1 MNISVKELK
10 EKEGSKVEEISW
22 NISNRMRELG
32 LGNTSISM
40 YGGFCLAYVAYLSL
54 KNKINDVYQLVEYM
68 ELTFSPERVS
78 FIKGNIEN
86 LWNMAIEIGEA
97 YSEETLLA
105 VVLWWPLQG
114 NKFMGECE
122 TPQSVVKLA
131 NEILQI
137 SNDKTADFCSGI
149 GTFLVNAIER
159 NPESQFYGVE
169 LVTEVKEVAE
179 IRTELISDRV
189 KIEQKSVLDI
199 DDNLMF
205 DKIFC
210 DYPWGI
216 RVKESIGNN
225 EELESIYNIIPE
237 VQKAAAGDWV
247 FIINVMNHLNKHG
260 KAVVSVSNGVTW
272 NRGINTVIREKF
284 VKKGFVEAVI
294 ALPSNL
300 YSNTGIACSLLV
312 LSRNNKN
319 IRMIDATEMVSVGR
333 RQNVLSDENISKII
347 ELLNTDDDNSKLV
360 LGEEVAK
367 NEYTLNPSRYLQ
379 KEMPI
384 KNGVAFES
392 VIKNITRGAQ
402 IKATILDEIV
412 SDEPTNMQYLMLANI
427 KDGIIS
433 DDLPY
438 LKEMNPKYEK
448 YCIKNGSLV
457 ISKNVSPV
465 KMAIASVKEGNKILA
480 NGNLYVIELD
490 EDKINPYFLKA
501 YLESEN
507 GKAALSR
514 VAVGATLLNL
524 PVEGLKK
531 ITIPLPDLKSQ
542 KIIADKYY
550 AKINEIKELKYKL
563 EKATAELEHIYTEEK

>member
-1 MNISVKELK
+1 MLLIVLLKELR
-10 EKEGSKVEEISW
+10 EKENSKVEGISW

-32 LGNTSISM
+32 NTSV
-40 YGGFCLAYVAYLSL
+40 YGGFCLSYVAYLSL
-54 KNKINDVYQLVEYM
+54 KNKLSDVHRLMEYA

-78 FIKGNIEN
+78 FIKRNIEN
-86 LWNMAIEIGEA
+86 LWSVAIEIGKV
-97 YSEETLLA
+97 YSEDELLA

-114 NKFMGECE
+114 NKFIGECE

-137 SNDKTADFCSGI
+137 SNDKVADFCSGI
-149 GTFLVNAIER
+149 GTFLMSAIEK

-169 LVTEVKEVAE
+169 IAIDVKEVAE

-189 KIEQKSVLDI
+189 KIERKSVLNINDSR
-199 DDNLMF
+199 MF

-210 DYPWGI
+210 DYPRGI
-216 RVKESIGNN
+216 RAKDSIGSS
-225 EELESIYNIIPE
+225 EELRGIYDVVPE
-237 VQKAAAGDWV
+237 VEKVAAGDWV
-247 FIINVMNHLNKHG
+247 FIINVMNHLNKNG

-272 NRGINTVIREKF
+272 NGGNNTAIREKF

-300 YSNTGIACSLLV
+300 YLNTGIACSLLV
-312 LSRNNKN
+312 LSRNNRS

-347 ELLNTDDDNSKLV
+347 ELLNTNDDNSKLV
-360 LGEEVAK
+360 SIKEVAE
-367 NEYTLNPSRYLQ
+367 NEYILNPSRYLQ
-379 KEMPI
+379 KEMVI
-384 KNGVAFES
+384 KNGVPFES

-402 IKATILDEIV
+402 IKASVLDEIV
-412 SDEPTNMQYLMLANI
+412 SDEPTNMQYLMLANLQ
-427 KDGIIS
+427 DGIIS
-433 DDLPY
+433 EDLPY
-438 LKEMNPKYEK
+438 LKEVDSKYEK

-490 EDKINPYFLKA
+490 EDKINPYFLEA

-507 GKAALSR
+507 GKASLSR

-550 AKINEIKELKYKL
+550 AKINEIKELKHRL
-563 EKATAELEHIYTEEK
+563 EKAIAELEHIYTEEK

>member
-1 MNISVKELK
+1 M
-10 EKEGSKVEEISW
+10 
-22 NISNRMRELG
+22 
-32 LGNTSISM
+32 
-40 YGGFCLAYVAYLSL
+40 
-54 KNKINDVYQLVEYM
+54 
-68 ELTFSPERVS
+68 
-78 FIKGNIEN
+78 
-86 LWNMAIEIGEA
+86 
-97 YSEETLLA
+97 
-105 VVLWWPLQG
+105 
-114 NKFMGECE
+114 
-122 TPQSVVKLA
+122 
-131 NEILQI
+131 
-137 SNDKTADFCSGI
+137 
-149 GTFLVNAIER
+149 
-159 NPESQFYGVE
+159 
-169 LVTEVKEVAE
+169 
-179 IRTELISDRV
+179 
-189 KIEQKSVLDI
+189 
-199 DDNLMF
+199 
-205 DKIFC
+205 
-210 DYPWGI
+210 
-216 RVKESIGNN
+216 
-225 EELESIYNIIPE
+225 
-237 VQKAAAGDWV
+237 
-247 FIINVMNHLNKHG
+247 
-260 KAVVSVSNGVTW
+260 VVSVSNGVTW
-272 NRGINTVIREKF
+272 NGRINTVIREKF

-402 IKATILDEIV
+402 IKATILDQIV

>member
-1 MNISVKELK
+1 MKVSVKELK
-10 EKEGSKVEEISW
+10 EKEGLKVEEISW

-32 LGNTSISM
+32 NISV

-54 KNKINDVYQLVEYM
+54 KNKINDVYQLIEYM
-68 ELTFSPERVS
+68 ELTFSVERVS

-86 LWNMAIEIGEA
+86 LWNVALEIGEE
-97 YSEETLLA
+97 YSEDTLLA

-137 SNDKTADFCSGI
+137 SKDKVADFCSGI
-149 GTFLVNAIER
+149 GAFLMSAIEK

-169 LVTEVKEVAE
+169 IVTDVKEVAE
-179 IRTELISDRV
+179 IRTELISDQV
-189 KIEQKSVLDI
+189 KIERKSVLNI
-199 DDNLMF
+199 NDNMMF

-216 RVKESIGNN
+216 KTKDSIGNN
-225 EELESIYNIIPE
+225 GELKAIYDVIPE
-237 VQKAAAGDWV
+237 VQKAAAGDWA
-247 FIINVMNHLNKHG
+247 FIINVMNHLNKNG

-272 NRGINTVIREKF
+272 NGGINTVIREKF
-284 VKKGFVEAVI
+284 VKEGFVEAVI

-300 YSNTGIACSLLV
+300 YLNTGIACSLLV

-319 IRMIDATEMVSVGR
+319 IRMIDATEMVSIGR
-333 RQNVLSDENISKII
+333 RQNVLNDENVSKII

-360 LGEEVAK
+360 SIKEMAE
-367 NEYTLNPSRYLQ
+367 NEYIFNPSRYLQ
-379 KEMPI
+379 KEMVV
-384 KNGVAFES
+384 KNGVPFES

-402 IKATILDEIV
+402 IKAAVLDEIV
-412 SDEPTNMQYLMLANI
+412 SDEPTNMQYLMLANLQ
-427 KDGIIS
+427 DGIIS
-433 DDLPY
+433 EDLPY

>member
-32 LGNTSISM
+32 LGNTSM

-54 KNKINDVYQLVEYM
+54 KNEINDVYQLIEYV

-86 LWNMAIEIGEA
+86 LWSVAIEIGET
-97 YSEETLLA
+97 YTEDTLLA

-122 TPQSVVKLA
+122 TPQSIVKLV

-137 SNDKTADFCSGI
+137 SNDKVADFCSGI
-149 GTFLVNAIER
+149 GTFLMSAIEK

-169 LVTEVKEVAE
+169 LVTDVKEVAE

-189 KIEQKSVLDI
+189 KIERKSVLNINDG
-199 DDNLMF
+199 LMF

-216 RVKESIGNN
+216 RAKDSIGSCD
-225 EELESIYNIIPE
+225 ELKTIYDVIPE
-237 VQKAAAGDWV
+237 VERVAAGDWV
-247 FIINVMNHLNKHG
+247 FIINVMNHLNKNG

-272 NRGINTVIREKF
+272 NGGNNTAIREKF

-300 YSNTGIACSLLV
+300 YLNTGIACSLLI

-347 ELLNTDDDNSKLV
+347 DLLNTDDNNSKLV
-360 LGEEVAK
+360 SIKEVAE

-379 KEMPI
+379 KEMII
-384 KNGVAFES
+384 KNGVPFES

-402 IKATILDEIV
+402 IKASVLDEIV
-412 SDEPTNMQYLMLANI
+412 SDEPTNMQYLMLANLQ
-427 KDGIIS
+427 DSIIS
-433 DDLPY
+433 EDLPY
-438 LKEMNPKYEK
+438 LKEIDSKYEK

-465 KMAIASVKEGNKILA
+465 KMAIASVQEGNKILA

-490 EDKINPYFLKA
+490 EDKINPYFLEA

-507 GKAALSR
+507 GKASLSR

-531 ITIPLPDLKSQ
+531 IIIPLPELKIQ

-550 AKINEIKELKYKL
+550 AKINEIKELKYRL

>member
-32 LGNTSISM
+32 NTSV
-40 YGGFCLAYVAYLSL
+40 YGGFCLSYVAYLSL
-54 KNKINDVYQLVEYM
+54 KNKINDVYQLVEYV

-86 LWNMAIEIGEA
+86 LWNVAIEIGEA

-137 SNDKTADFCSGI
+137 SNDKAADFCSGI

-169 LVTEVKEVAE
+169 LVTEVKEIAE

-216 RVKESIGNN
+216 KAKDSIGSN
-225 EELESIYNIIPE
+225 EALQAIYDEIPE
-237 VQKAAAGDWV
+237 VQKVAAGDWI
-247 FIINVMNHLNKHG
+247 FIINVMNHLNKNG
-260 KAVVSVSNGVTW
+260 KAVISVSNGVTW
-272 NRGINTVIREKF
+272 NGGNNTIIREKF
-284 VKKGFVEAVI
+284 IKQGFVEAVI
-294 ALPSNL
+294 ALPQNL
-300 YSNTGIACSLLV
+300 YLNTGIACSLLV

-333 RQNVLSDENISKII
+333 RQNILSDENISEIV
-347 ELLNTDDDNSKLV
+347 ELLNTDDKNSRLV
-360 LGEEVAK
+360 SIEEVAE
-367 NEYTLNPSRYLQ
+367 NEYVLNPSRYLQ
-379 KEMPI
+379 QETVV
-384 KNGVAFES
+384 KNGVLFE
-392 VIKNITRGAQ
+392 T
-402 IKATILDEIV
+402 
-412 SDEPTNMQYLMLANI
+412 
-427 KDGIIS
+427 
-433 DDLPY
+433 
-438 LKEMNPKYEK
+438 
-448 YCIKNGSLV
+448 
-457 ISKNVSPV
+457 
-465 KMAIASVKEGNKILA
+465 
-480 NGNLYVIELD
+480 
-490 EDKINPYFLKA
+490 
-501 YLESEN
+501 
-507 GKAALSR
+507 
-514 VAVGATLLNL
+514 
-524 PVEGLKK
+524 
-531 ITIPLPDLKSQ
+531 
-542 KIIADKYY
+542 
-550 AKINEIKELKYKL
+550 
-563 EKATAELEHIYTEEK
+563 

>member
-10 EKEGSKVEEISW
+10 EKESSKVEEISW

-32 LGNTSISM
+32 NTSV
-40 YGGFCLAYVAYLSL
+40 YGGFCLSYVAYLSL
-54 KNKINDVYQLVEYM
+54 KNKINDVYQLVEYV

-86 LWNMAIEIGEA
+86 LWNVAIEIGEA

-137 SNDKTADFCSGI
+137 SNDKAADFCSGI

-189 KIEQKSVLDI
+189 KIEQKSVLNI
-199 DDNLMF
+199 DDNLIF

-225 EELESIYNIIPE
+225 EELEAIYNIIPE

-272 NRGINTVIREKF
+272 NGGINTVIREKF

-333 RQNVLSDENISKII
+333 RQNVLSDENISKIL

-360 LGEEVAK
+360 LGEEVA
-367 NEYTLNPSRYLQ
+367 
-379 KEMPI
+379 
-384 KNGVAFES
+384 VFES

-402 IKATILDEIV
+402 IKASVLDEIV
-412 SDEPTNMQYLMLANI
+412 SDEPTNIQYLMLANI
-427 KDGIIS
+427 QDGIIS

-465 KMAIASVKEGNKILA
+465 KMAIASVKEGKKILA

-563 EKATAELEHIYTEEK
+563 EKATAELEHIYMEEK

>member
-1 MNISVKELK
+1 MNVSVKELK
-10 EKEGSKVEEISW
+10 EKEGLKVEEISW
-22 NISNRMRELG
+22 NISNRMRD
-32 LGNTSISM
+32 LGNTSL
-40 YGGFCLAYVAYLSL
+40 YGGFCLSYVAYLSL
-54 KNKINDVYQLVEYM
+54 KNKVNDVHQLIEYV
-68 ELTFSPERVS
+68 ELTFSSERVS
-78 FIKGNIEN
+78 FIKRNIEN
-86 LWNMAIEIGEA
+86 LWNVAIEFGET
-97 YSEETLLA
+97 YSEDTLLA

-114 NKFMGECE
+114 NKSTGECE
-122 TPQSVVKLA
+122 TPQSVVKLT
-131 NEILQI
+131 NGILKI
-137 SNDKTADFCSGI
+137 SNDKVADFCSGI
-149 GTFLVNAIER
+149 GTFLMSAIEK

-189 KIEQKSVLDI
+189 KIERKSVLDI

-216 RVKESIGNN
+216 KTKDSIGNS
-225 EELESIYNIIPE
+225 EGLKAIYDVIPE
-237 VQKAAAGDWV
+237 VQRTVAGDWV
-247 FIINVMNHLNKHG
+247 FIINVINHLNKNG

-272 NRGINTVIREKF
+272 NGGINTVIREKI

-300 YSNTGIACSLLV
+300 YLNTGIACSLLV

-333 RQNVLSDENISKII
+333 RQNVLSDENVSKII
-347 ELLNTDDDNSKLV
+347 ELLNTDDDNSKLISV
-360 LGEEVAK
+360 KEVAE
-367 NEYTLNPSRYLQ
+367 NEYTLNPLRYLQ
-379 KEMPI
+379 KDMVI
-384 KNGVAFES
+384 KNGVPFES

-412 SDEPTNMQYLMLANI
+412 SDEPTNMQYLMLANLQ
-427 KDGIIS
+427 DGIIS

-438 LKEMNPKYEK
+438 LKEMDPKYEK

-542 KIIADKYY
+542 KIVADKYY

>member
-1 MNISVKELK
+1 M
-10 EKEGSKVEEISW
+10 KVEEISW

-32 LGNTSISM
+32 NMSV

-54 KNKINDVYQLVEYM
+54 KNKINDVYQLIEYM
-68 ELTFSPERVS
+68 ELTFSVERVS

-86 LWNMAIEIGEA
+86 LWNVALEIGEE
-97 YSEETLLA
+97 YSEDTLLA

-137 SNDKTADFCSGI
+137 SKDKVADFCSGI
-149 GTFLVNAIER
+149 GAFLMSAIEK

-169 LVTEVKEVAE
+169 IVTDVKEVAE
-179 IRTELISDRV
+179 IRTELISDQV
-189 KIEQKSVLDI
+189 KIERKSVLNI
-199 DDNLMF
+199 NDNMMF

-216 RVKESIGNN
+216 KTKDSIGNN
-225 EELESIYNIIPE
+225 GELKAIYDVIPE
-237 VQKAAAGDWV
+237 VQKAAAGDWA
-247 FIINVMNHLNKHG
+247 FIINVMNHLNKNG

-272 NRGINTVIREKF
+272 NGGINTVIREKF
-284 VKKGFVEAVI
+284 VKEGFVEAVI

-300 YSNTGIACSLLV
+300 YLNTGIACSLLV

-319 IRMIDATEMVSVGR
+319 IRMIDATEMVSIGR
-333 RQNVLSDENISKII
+333 RQNVLNDENVSKII

-360 LGEEVAK
+360 SIKEMAE
-367 NEYTLNPSRYLQ
+367 NEYIFNPSRYLQ
-379 KEMPI
+379 KEMVV
-384 KNGVAFES
+384 KNGVPFES

-402 IKATILDEIV
+402 IKAAVLDEIV
-412 SDEPTNMQYLMLANI
+412 SDEPTNMQYLMLANLQ
-427 KDGIIS
+427 DGIIS
-433 DDLPY
+433 EDLPY

-550 AKINEIKELKYKL
+550 TKIKEIKELKYKL
-563 EKATAELEHIYTEEK
+563 EKATAELGHIYTEEK

>member
-32 LGNTSISM
+32 NTSV
-40 YGGFCLAYVAYLSL
+40 YGGFCLSYVAYLSL

-68 ELTFSPERVS
+68 ELTFSLERVS

-86 LWNMAIEIGEA
+86 LWNVAIEIGEA

-189 KIEQKSVLDI
+189 KIEQKSVLSI
-199 DDNLMF
+199 DDSLMF

-210 DYPWGI
+210 DYPWGT
-216 RVKESIGNN
+216 REKDSIGSSD
-225 EELESIYNIIPE
+225 ELKAIYDVIPE
-237 VQKAAAGDWV
+237 AQKAAGDWV
-247 FIINVMNHLNKHG
+247 FIINVMNHLNKNG

-272 NRGINTVIREKF
+272 NGGINTVIREKI

-294 ALPSNL
+294 ALPANL
-300 YSNTGIACSLLV
+300 YLNTGIACSLLV
-312 LSRNNKN
+312 LSRNNKSV
-319 IRMIDATEMVSVGR
+319 RMIDATEMVSIGR
-333 RQNVLSDENISKII
+333 RQNVLNDENISKII
-347 ELLNTDDDNSKLV
+347 KLLNTDDDNSKLV
-360 LGEEVAK
+360 SIKAVEE

-379 KEMPI
+379 KEMVI
-384 KNGVAFES
+384 KNGVPFES

-402 IKATILDEIV
+402 IKAAVLDEIV
-412 SDEPTNMQYLMLANI
+412 SDEPTNMQYLMLANMQ
-427 KDGIIS
+427 DGIIS
-433 DDLPY
+433 EDLPY
-438 LKEMNPKYEK
+438 LKEIDPKYEK

-465 KMAIASVKEGNKILA
+465 KMAIASVKEENKILA

-490 EDKINPYFLKA
+490 KERINPYFLEA

-507 GKAALSR
+507 GKVSLSR

-550 AKINEIKELKYKL
+550 AKINEIKELKCRL

>member
-1 MNISVKELK
+1 MKVSVKELK

-32 LGNTSISM
+32 NISV
-40 YGGFCLAYVAYLSL
+40 YVGFCLAYVAYLSL
-54 KNKINDVYQLVEYM
+54 KNKINDVYQLIEYM
-68 ELTFSPERVS
+68 ELTFSVERVS

-86 LWNMAIEIGEA
+86 LWNVALEIGEE
-97 YSEETLLA
+97 YSEDTLLA

-137 SNDKTADFCSGI
+137 SKDKVADFCSGI
-149 GTFLVNAIER
+149 GAFLMSAIEK

-169 LVTEVKEVAE
+169 IVTDVKEVAE
-179 IRTELISDRV
+179 IRTELISDQV
-189 KIEQKSVLDI
+189 KIERKSVLNI
-199 DDNLMF
+199 NDNMMF

-216 RVKESIGNN
+216 KTKDSIGNN
-225 EELESIYNIIPE
+225 GELKAIYDVIPE
-237 VQKAAAGDWV
+237 VQKAAAGDWA
-247 FIINVMNHLNKHG
+247 FIINVMNHLNKNG

-272 NRGINTVIREKF
+272 NGGINTVIREKF
-284 VKKGFVEAVI
+284 VKEGFVEAVI

-300 YSNTGIACSLLV
+300 YLNTGIACSLLV

-319 IRMIDATEMVSVGR
+319 IRMIDATEMVSIGR
-333 RQNVLSDENISKII
+333 RQNVLNDENVSKII

-360 LGEEVAK
+360 SIKEMAE
-367 NEYTLNPSRYLQ
+367 NEYIFNPSRYLQ
-379 KEMPI
+379 KGMVV
-384 KNGVAFES
+384 KNGVPFES
-392 VIKNITRGAQ
+392 EIKNITRGAQ
-402 IKATILDEIV
+402 IKAAVLDEIV
-412 SDEPTNMQYLMLANI
+412 SDEPTNMQYLMLANLQ
-427 KDGIIS
+427 DGIIS
-433 DDLPY
+433 EDLPY

-550 AKINEIKELKYKL
+550 TKIKEIKELKYKL
-563 EKATAELEHIYTEEK
+563 EKATAELGHIYTEEK

>member
-32 LGNTSISM
+32 LGNTSTSM

-54 KNKINDVYQLVEYM
+54 KNKINDIYQLVEYV

-86 LWNMAIEIGEA
+86 LWSVAIEIGET
-97 YSEETLLA
+97 YTEDTLLA
-105 VVLWWPLQG
+105 VVLWWPLQS

-137 SNDKTADFCSGI
+137 SNDKVADFCSGI
-149 GTFLVNAIER
+149 GTFLMSAIEK

-169 LVTEVKEVAE
+169 LVTDVKEVAE
-179 IRTELISDRV
+179 IRTELMSDRV
-189 KIEQKSVLDI
+189 KIERKSVLNINDG
-199 DDNLMF
+199 LMF

-216 RVKESIGNN
+216 RTKDSIGSCD
-225 EELESIYNIIPE
+225 ELKAIYDVIPE
-237 VQKAAAGDWV
+237 VEKVAAGDWV
-247 FIINVMNHLNKHG
+247 FIINVMNHLNKNG

-272 NRGINTVIREKF
+272 NGGNNTVIREKF

-300 YSNTGIACSLLV
+300 YLNTGIACSLLV

-360 LGEEVAK
+360 SIKEVAE

-379 KEMPI
+379 NEMVI
-384 KNGVAFES
+384 KNGVPFES

-402 IKATILDEIV
+402 IKASVLDEIV
-412 SDEPTNMQYLMLANI
+412 SDEPTNMQYLMLANLQ
-427 KDGIIS
+427 DGIIS
-433 DDLPY
+433 EDLPY
-438 LKEMNPKYEK
+438 LKEIDSKYEK

-490 EDKINPYFLKA
+490 EDKINPYFLEA

-507 GKAALSR
+507 GKASLSR

-531 ITIPLPDLKSQ
+531 VIIPLPDLKSQ

-550 AKINEIKELKYKL
+550 AKINEIRELKYKL
-563 EKATAELEHIYTEEK
+563 EKATIELEHIYTEEK